1 MPEIPLK
8 FKTDPEKEI
17 VDRQEEFY
25 FGQKAVKDTVGV
37 SKIGGSGLES
47 YCSKVGTLGDK
58 TESDGTV
65 TCRGVRY
72 SYSIKSQQKST
83 YYPTFTGTPV
93 DSYTY
98 KEGEIEIRIAWETY
112 TAPPPEANNNTG
124 SQVILEPP
132 EIPPTGEIAS
142 ITPQVI
148 EQTEAKMKTLT
159 TEEWIEQQ
167 KVLRN
172 GFNIKFVYKHYKN
185 IDKREIKSKTK
196 IVNNVIPDR
205 EHAYK
210 IARKAIEDSRKDL
223 EIPVSIVPNFK
234 LKPLMPMNITV
245 PFLGT
250 RKTKIEG
257 MELNNE
263 CTSVTM
269 EILVKSSRR
278 PV

>member
-8 FKTDPEKEI
+8 FKTDPEKDI
-17 VDRQEEFY
+17 SGKQEEFY

-37 SKIGGSGLES
+37 SKTGGSGLES

-58 TESDGTV
+58 TETDGTV
-65 TCRGVRY
+65 TCKGVRY
-72 SYSIKSQQKST
+72 SYTIKSQQKST

-98 KEGEIEIRIAWETY
+98 HEGEIEIRIAWETY
-112 TAPPPEANNNTG
+112 TAPPPEANNTG
-124 SQVILEPP
+124 TGQVILEPP
-132 EIPPTGEIAS
+132 SSEPAEVAS

-148 EQTEAKMKTLT
+148 EQTEAKMKPMT

-167 KVLRN
+167 KVLRD
-172 GFNIKFVYKHYKN
+172 GFNVKFVHKHYKN

-210 IARKAIEDSRKDL
+210 IAKKAIEDSRKDL
-223 EIPVSIVPNFK
+223 EIPVHIVPNFK

-263 CTSVTM
+263 YNSVTM

-278 PV
+278 PS

>member
-8 FKTDPEKEI
+8 FKTDPEKDI
-17 VDRQEEFY
+17 SSKQETFY

-65 TCRGVRY
+65 TCKGVRY
-72 SYSIKSQQKST
+72 SYTIKSQQKST
-83 YYPTFTGTPV
+83 YYPTFTGVPV

-98 KEGEIEIRIAWETY
+98 HEGEIEIRIAWETY
-112 TAPPPEANNNTG
+112 TAPPPEASNTG
-124 SQVILEPP
+124 TGQVILEPP
-132 EIPPTGEIAS
+132 PEEPAGIAS

-148 EQTEAKMKTLT
+148 EQTEAKMKPMT

-167 KVLRN
+167 KILRN
-172 GFNIKFVYKHYKN
+172 GFNIKCVSKDYKK
-185 IDKREIKSKTK
+185 IDGREIKSKIK

-210 IARKAIEDSRKDL
+210 IGKKAIEDSRKDL
-223 EIPVSIVPNFK
+223 EIPTKIVPNFK

-263 CTSVTM
+263 YNSVTM

-278 PV
+278 PS

>member
-8 FKTDPEKEI
+8 FKSDPEGDISK
-17 VDRQEEFY
+17 QEEFY

-37 SKIGGSGLES
+37 SKINGSGLES
-47 YCSKVGTLGDK
+47 SCSKIGTLEDK

-65 TCRGVRY
+65 TCKGVRY

-112 TAPPPEANNNTG
+112 TAPPPEPSGTNN
-124 SQVILEPP
+124 QVIFEPP
-132 EIPPTGEIAS
+132 STPPTGEPAS

-148 EQTEAKMKTLT
+148 EQTVSKMQTMT

-167 KVLRN
+167 RILRD
-172 GFNIKFVYKHYKN
+172 GFNIKCVNKYYKN
-185 IDKREIKSKTK
+185 YIDKRLIKSKIK

-205 EHAYK
+205 EHARK
-210 IARKAIEDSRKDL
+210 IGKKAIEDSRKDL

-245 PFLGT
+245 PFLGK

-257 MELNNE
+257 MEFNNE
-263 CTSVTM
+263 CSSVTM